1 MLIGGLP
8 LAFLWFTIQ
17 GLFALTYEWIAV
29 YTAVVGFAVTLFA
42 LTAKKLA
49 EPLSPPP
56 VPPPGSDWPRIYT
69 GEERRRAH
77 RHPDQ
82 NHPS

>member
-8 LAFLWFTIQ
+8 LAFLWFTVQ
-17 GLFALTYEWIAV
+17 GLFTLSYEWIAV

-49 EPLSPPP
+49 APAEPPP
-56 VPPPGSDWPRIYT
+56 LPPEWPAVYT
-69 GEERRRAH
+69 GEERRRPH
-77 RHPDQ
+77 RHPEDHGPQ
-82 NHPS
+82 